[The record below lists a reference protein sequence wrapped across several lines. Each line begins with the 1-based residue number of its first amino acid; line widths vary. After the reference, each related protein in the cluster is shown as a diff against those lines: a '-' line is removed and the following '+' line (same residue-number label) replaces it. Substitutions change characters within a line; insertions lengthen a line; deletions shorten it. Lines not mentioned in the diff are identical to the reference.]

1 MVVGPAG
8 KMGRPRASLQRSAM
22 LLFFFLYACVTSHST
37 TYALLLLLIVGLL
50 HFFFHKLAT
59 PTRLLHIPNGSF
71 PASPQTQENLN
82 EAKEMRGGIATTKK
96 AEQVVVAHRASSK
109 GKERNKSCTRG
120 PSGWIQDVRE
130 THVCVSWLWSASV
143 TL

>member
-1 MVVGPAG
+1 MVRWLLAQPE
-8 KMGRPRASLQRSAM
+8 KWDGRE
-22 LLFFFLYACVTSHST
+22 LLYKEVLCYFFFFVRVCDVTLHHLRITASS
-37 TYALLLLLIVGLL
+37 YSWLITF
-50 HFFFHKLAT
+50 FFFHKLAT

-82 EAKEMRGGIATTKK
+82 EAKEMVGGIATKKK

-120 PSGWIQDVRE
+120 PSG
-130 THVCVSWLWSASV
+130 
-143 TL
+143 

>member
-22 LLFFFLYACVTSHST
+22 LLFFFFVRVCDVTHHHLRITASS
-37 TYALLLLLIVGLL
+37 YSWLIT
-50 HFFFHKLAT
+50 FFFHKLAT
-59 PTRLLHIPNGSF
+59 PTRLPHIPNGSF

-82 EAKEMRGGIATTKK
+82 EAKEMVGGIATKQKK

-120 PSGWIQDVRE
+120 PSG
-130 THVCVSWLWSASV
+130 
-143 TL
+143 